1 MEQNVDKGSK
11 SYLFSIVM
19 VAVLGGLLFGYDTAV
34 ISGAEKGLQAFF
46 MGAEDYTHS
55 DLYHGLTSSSALIGC
70 IIGSAIS
77 GLFASNLGRK
87 RTLMIAGILFFISA
101 YGSMEPET
109 LLLNVV
115 FQATTFCWCLM
126 CIV

>member
-46 MGAEDYTHS
+46 MGAEAYTHS
-55 DLYHGLTSSSALIGC
+55 DLYPG
-70 IIGSAIS
+70 
-77 GLFASNLGRK
+77 
-87 RTLMIAGILFFISA
+87 
-101 YGSMEPET
+101 
-109 LLLNVV
+109 
-115 FQATTFCWCLM
+115 
-126 CIV
+126 